1 MKQIIYITLGLL
13 LACII
18 LLTDCTKTKNKAED
32 GKLAIIATIF
42 PPYDFIREIAGDN
55 VNVRMLLSP
64 GSESHSFEPTP
75 KDVAEIQNCDVFIYA
90 GGESDAWV
98 NKILSSLD
106 TSKMT
111 IITLVT
117 CVKAVK
123 EEIVEGMQDDA
134 EEEHNHGKDKNPEYD
149 EHVWTS
155 PKNAKLIVQKI
166 SDTLCKNDSAN
177 AGLYKKNT
185 AAYLAKLDEL
195 DSKFQDTVN
204 KAVRKTIVFGDRFPF
219 RYFADAYKLRYF
231 AAFPG
236 CSTETEASAAT
247 VKFLID
253 KIKAEKIPVIF
264 HAELSNQKMANAISE
279 ATGAK
284 VRLLH
289 AAHNISKDDFK
300 KGLSYLDIM
309 NRNVSALKEALE

>member
-1 MKQIIYITLGLL
+1 MKRITVITLGALFAAVLL
-13 LACII
+13 LSYCSKA
-18 LLTDCTKTKNKAED
+18 KNDTND
-32 GKLAIIATIF
+32 GKLRIVTTIF
-42 PPYDFIREIAGDN
+42 PPYDFTREITGGNAN
-55 VNVRMLLSP
+55 IIMLLPP

-75 KDVAEIQNCDVFIYA
+75 KDVIEIQNCNVFIYT
-90 GGESDAWV
+90 GGESDVWV
-98 NKILSSLD
+98 DKILASMD
-106 TSKMT
+106 TSKMK
-111 IITLVT
+111 IITLIN

-134 EEEHNHGKDKNPEYD
+134 EEEPEYD

-166 SDTLCKNDSAN
+166 SGVLCEIDSEN
-177 AGLYKKNT
+177 ENLFKKNT
-185 AAYLAKLDEL
+185 AAYLTALDEL
-195 DSKFQDTVN
+195 DNKFQNTVN
-204 KAVRKTIVFGDRFPF
+204 KGVRKTLVFGDRFPF
-219 RYFADAYKLRYF
+219 RYLADAYKLKYF

-253 KIKAEKIPVIF
+253 KIKAEKIPVVF
-264 HAELSNQKMANAISE
+264 HVELSNQRMANAISE

-289 AAHNISKDDFK
+289 AVHNISKDDFK
-300 KGLSYLDIM
+300 NRHGYLGIM
-309 NRNVSALKEALE
+309 TKNVSALKEALE